1 MRNLLSAV
9 LLVGLVIT
17 GPAGCHK
24 THITDVPAGVS
35 EKEVQA
41 WYAATGIVKTIAE
54 TTKELTE
61 AVISAHQSDPEAMPA
76 ADYQEILL
84 TLGKT
89 AQAGI
94 HLDAILRQAPE
105 KFGQGTKEQ
114 ILAEIRPIIEEIQ
127 KADLEGLF
135 SKNQS
140 PQIQAQLET
149 VKTLTRAANLLLQ
162 LAL

>member
-1 MRNLLSAV
+1 MRNLLIAV
-9 LLVGLVIT
+9 WFTGLMI
-17 GPAGCHK
+17 GGLAGCEQ
-24 THITDVPAGVS
+24 TRITDVPPGIS
-35 EKEVQA
+35 EKQVQT
-41 WYAATGIVKTIAE
+41 WYAATGIVKTIAK
-54 TTKELTE
+54 TTKELSDV
-61 AVISAHQSDPEAMPA
+61 VISAHESNSELISVG
-76 ADYQEILL
+76 DYQNILL
-84 TLGKT
+84 ALGKT

-105 KFGQGTKEQ
+105 NFGEETKEL
-114 ILAEIRPIIEEIQ
+114 ILAEIQPVIEELQ

-149 VKTLTRAANLLLQ
+149 VKTLTGAANLLLQ